1 MRSIVI
7 SLFVAGAGVIGRN
20 SHSISS
26 WSVASR
32 SIRGLGLFFG
42 VGLGMVGILF
52 AGMLPALL
60 PWPIVVGLCFGI
72 IYLVVLLCWP
82 AVGIAGYLCVILLS
96 PDFKAS
102 DVVTVLVLGALT
114 VRQYMKGLPFS
125 FRGHPL
131 KAPFVSFLLIGL
143 LSLALAMTLFKNQV
157 PLIYRDG
164 RVFVYWLWLP
174 LLIWMVQ
181 SEQMTRVSLQKL
193 IMSLAGFMAT
203 VALIQAVTGVQFVA
217 AGRVADLEGAAG
229 LMGGITRVQFPGYVF
244 ISFAM
249 VWLTVQLTGNIK
261 RVWLVGPLLLVLAA
275 AVYVNF
281 GRALW
286 AWTAFSLLL
295 SIFLLGRGRALRLA
309 SLLIIGG
316 GVALAALYA
325 IKPVVLENI
334 VDRITS
340 VQREGGNRTS
350 YGWRKWENEDAIAR
364 ISNSPLV
371 GVAIG
376 GEYRPWIAELRVF
389 EDHTRYVHNSYLFY
403 ALKLGVPGLLAL
415 LWLICRVWWR
425 AQSLRREQETEV
437 TDDFNTSVAAFLP
450 AMTGLSF
457 TQPDLAGPFGA
468 LFVSFVAA
476 ALLWHLVPRPSIQR
490 AA

>member
-1 MRSIVI
+1 M
-7 SLFVAGAGVIGRN
+7 IGSN
-20 SHSISS
+20 SQAVSS
-26 WSVASR
+26 WSAASPSTGR
-32 SIRGLGLFFG
+32 LGLIFA
-42 VGLGMVGILF
+42 VGLGMLGVLF

-60 PWPIVVGLCFGI
+60 PLSIVVGLCFGV
-72 IYLVVLLCWP
+72 IYFGVLLRWP

-96 PDFKAS
+96 PDFKIS

-114 VRQYMKGLPFS
+114 VRQYMKGLPFC

-131 KAPFVSFLLIGL
+131 KAPFVSFILIGL
-143 LSLALAMTLFKNQV
+143 LSLALAVTIFKNQV

-181 SEQMTRVSLQKL
+181 GGQLTRFSLQRVIL
-193 IMSLAGFMAT
+193 FFAGVMAT
-203 VALIQAVTGVQFVA
+203 VALIQATTGIQFVA
-217 AGRVADLEGAAG
+217 AGRVADLEGSTG

-244 ISFAM
+244 ISFAL
-249 VWLTVQLTGNIK
+249 VWLTVQLTENIK
-261 RVWLVGPLLLVLAA
+261 RAWLIGPLLLVLAA
-275 AVYVNF
+275 AIYVNF

-286 AWTAFSLLL
+286 AWTAFSFLL
-295 SIFLLGRGRALRLA
+295 SIFLLGRGRGLRLA
-309 SLLIIGG
+309 AFLIIGG
-316 GVALAALYA
+316 GVGLATLYVT
-325 IKPVVLENI
+325 KPVVLENMA
-334 VDRITS
+334 DRITS
-340 VQREGGNRTS
+340 VQREGGNHTS

-364 ISNSPLV
+364 ISHSPLV

-389 EDHTRYVHNSYLFY
+389 EDHTRYVHNTYLFY

-415 LWLICRVWWR
+415 LWLIGRVWWR
-425 AQSLRREQETEV
+425 AQSQRREQEKGV
-437 TDDFNTSVAAFLP
+437 TDDFHTAVAAFLP
-450 AMTGLSF
+450 AMIGLSF
-457 TQPDLAGPFGA
+457 TQPDLAGAFGA

-476 ALLWHLVPRPSIQR
+476 ALLWNLVPRPSIQR